1 MKRMSNVNSFSA
13 IIDRLIIEN
22 LKMHYPDFSKN
33 KIYKR

>member
-1 MKRMSNVNSFSA
+1 MVKTFKNY
-13 IIDRLIIEN
+13 IDSDSKPNKN